1 MQRAILSTLS
11 VSAFAG
17 VAAAQ
22 TPPVPTFVPVP
33 DNAVL
38 SYNLD
43 GLAVYNGGN
52 EKVGII
58 KDEVI
63 TSGRLSGY
71 IISVGGFL
79 GIGDRYVVV
88 APTGLI
94 VSYDAEARSWHAK
107 IDASKAQLNAAP
119 EFKYEGRWGK

>member
-1 MQRAILSTLS
+1 MQRLILSTFIA
-11 VSAFAG
+11 SAFAG
-17 VAAAQ
+17 AAAAQ
-22 TPPVPTFVPVP
+22 TPPAPTFVPVP
-33 DNAVL
+33 DNAIL

-52 EKVGII
+52 EKVGTI

-79 GIGDRYVVV
+79 GLGDRYVVV
-88 APTGLI
+88 APTGLV
-94 VSYDAEARSWHAK
+94 VSYDAAGKSWHAK

-119 EFKYEGRWGK
+119 EFKYEGRWGE